1 MCLVHVVSVKEGWV
15 VRYKSRNVSECTP
28 CSSEKFVNPE
38 GNGEQLRQSSDTIR
52 CVVLKALFGCDVEVQ
67 LMKSKS
73 AAGGNYSCPAKDSQ
87 CQCYGNSQEVGER
100 EQVQEMIRK
109 QQHLVT
115 DCECEIGK
123 DPEQSP
129 G

>member
-1 MCLVHVVSVKEGWV
+1 M

-38 GNGEQLRQSSDTIR
+38 GNGEQLRQSSGTIR
-52 CVVLKALFGCDVEVQ
+52 CVVLKALFGCGVEVQ

-73 AAGGNYSCPAKDSQ
+73 AAGGNCSCPAKDGQ
-87 CQCYGNSQEVGER
+87 CQCYGNSQGGGER